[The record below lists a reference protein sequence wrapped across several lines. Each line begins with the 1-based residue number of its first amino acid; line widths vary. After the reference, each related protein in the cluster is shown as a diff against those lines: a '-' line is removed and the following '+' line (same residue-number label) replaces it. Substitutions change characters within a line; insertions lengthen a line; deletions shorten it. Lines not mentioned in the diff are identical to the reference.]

1 MGELERIPEK
11 SNREVSLLTLGIM
24 PEALLAVA
32 FISPEREKAITTY
45 IERIEERRR
54 QKIADFEQE
63 VLKSTKF
70 SPEELLQRLLE
81 DEAASSLFEQAVL
94 QAVATAERRKLR
106 ALARAVASGLLA
118 DDKAVFDISSLHV
131 RTIAALE
138 PAHIRILLVIG
149 HFRRSAA
156 HSVFEEKC
164 RWAGDAL
171 SPLERELRDRG
182 LIQSETND
190 LSSEYAD
197 IGSQY
202 APRLTRFG
210 AGLLEYLQ
218 DETNAE

>member
-1 MGELERIPEK
+1 MGELERTPEK
-11 SNREVSLLTLGIM
+11 SNRDVSLLTLGIM

-63 VLKSTKF
+63 VLESSNL

-81 DEAASSLFEQAVL
+81 DDAASSLFEQAVL

-106 ALARAVASGLLA
+106 ALARVVASGLLA
-118 DDKAVFDISSLHV
+118 HDKAVFDISGLHV

-138 PAHIRILLVIG
+138 PAHIRILLVISQ
-149 HFRRSAA
+149 FRRSADY
-156 HSVFEEKC
+156 SVFEKQC

-171 SPLERELRDRG
+171 SLLERELHDRG
-182 LIQSETND
+182 LIQSVSDEVG
-190 LSSEYAD
+190 
-197 IGSQY
+197 GSHD
-202 APRLTRFG
+202 APSLTRFG
-210 AGLLEYLQ
+210 GGLLKYLQ
-218 DETNAE
+218 DERDTE

>member
-54 QKIADFEQE
+54 QRIADFEQE
-63 VLKSTKF
+63 VLKSTKL

-94 QAVATAERRKLR
+94 QAVATAERRKVR
-106 ALARAVASGLLA
+106 ALAKVVASGLLA
-118 DDKAVFDISSLHV
+118 HDKAVFDISSLHV

-138 PAHIRILLVIG
+138 PAHIRILLVISQ
-149 HFRRSAA
+149 FRRNPDYSL
-156 HSVFEEKC
+156 FERQC

-182 LIQSETND
+182 LIKSDEDDQ
-190 LSSEYAD
+190 
-197 IGSQY
+197 GSLN
-202 APRLTRFG
+202 APSLTRFG

-218 DETNAE
+218 DETDAE